1 LKAPNNLPSA
11 HIAEVSP
18 PGDQTS
24 RQVENQNLGTRL
36 GLFPG
41 RPIGIS
47 TWFLIIIPG
56 VLVTIFSYLYGT
68 LLAGD
73 AYQQHGPALALIRA
87 QTWFTLATILLILL
101 VTFTLYR
108 LLISLQRIEVY
119 KRGIKYRSF
128 FLRRRTYRWSEFAGI
143 ASSAVT
149 TTFFGKNIRTIPSG
163 KLFLKKGRTIEL
175 TNRYQNIPN
184 LIEVGKSKIY
194 RQIWPSLK
202 SDFRSGKTVH
212 FGKITLNKNRLRM
225 SNQQI
230 SWNSVNNIQIRS
242 GFLVVALQDDSS
254 LRKPI
259 ANIPNIE
266 LLLKIVDWGINP

>member
-1 LKAPNNLPSA
+1 M
-11 HIAEVSP
+11 SP
-18 PGDQTS
+18 PGDQVNH
-24 RQVENQNLGTRL
+24 QVENKNFGSRL

-41 RPIGIS
+41 KTIGLR
-47 TWFLIIIPG
+47 TWFLIIVPG
-56 VLVTIFSYLYGT
+56 SLITIFSFFYGT

-87 QTWFTLATILLILL
+87 QSWFILATISLILL
-101 VTFTLYR
+101 ATFTIFR
-108 LLISLQRIEVY
+108 TLISLQRIEVFE
-119 KRGIKYRSF
+119 RGIKYRSF

-149 TTFFGKNIRTIPSG
+149 ITFFGKNIRTTPSG
-163 KLFLKKGRTIEL
+163 KLFLKKGRIIEL
-175 TNRYQNIPN
+175 TNRYQNIPH
-184 LIEVGKSKIY
+184 LIELVKSKIY
-194 RQIWPSLK
+194 RQIWPILK

-212 FGKITLNKNRLRM
+212 FGKITLNKNHLRM

-230 SWNSVNNIQIRS
+230 SWNSVKNIQIRS

-254 LRKPI
+254 LRKPT